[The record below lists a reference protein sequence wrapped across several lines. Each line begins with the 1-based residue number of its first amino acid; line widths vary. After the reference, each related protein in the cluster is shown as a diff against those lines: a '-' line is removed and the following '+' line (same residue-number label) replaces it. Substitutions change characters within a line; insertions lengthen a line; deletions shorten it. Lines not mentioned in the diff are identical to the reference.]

1 MSKKWKELEEILH
14 KDIVDDEIV
23 GGEPKR
29 TPNKTKE
36 SEIPFDTVFEI
47 QDEKIKKI
55 LEMSDSLRLNY
66 TRDHRYD
73 RLGEIQDDPEFKGIL
88 HIFADEV
95 NTIDED
101 GKKFGVFCSSQR
113 VVEIIKRLYE
123 RIGLENKSWEITKNM
138 CGFGD
143 EFYEIVY
150 AKDFSK
156 ILKILKLPRGLI
168 ERVERRGELQHF
180 KLRKDY
186 MSTAKRNENG
196 LGIVEYEYNNF
207 ISNVNKK
214 EEIIEPYRILH
225 FKIDSDKNYPYGE
238 SIFEGMLSAIEEYR
252 LMRQAMLINRITR
265 APERRIFKINV
276 GQAHGEKGI
285 QYAKDIVSQFKNR
298 KVIDQATPNK
308 SAKKERNFI
317 SASEDIVLPYRQG
330 DEPHGIDTLPGLTQ
344 TPTEDTEFFRDRIYP
359 GVGVSRTYL
368 NDDTFQ
374 NTNMNLSNK
383 DIKFARKIQRT
394 QKFIIYQA
402 YKLALIEL
410 RLHKIPKKEYED
422 LIITMNNPS
431 TILEEQR
438 IQIQTNKWNLIQSIK
453 ANNTEKVFVN
463 DFYIYENIM
472 GLSKEEI
479 LQMMLLNKAQEK
491 NKNPFY
497 YLPEAERPI
506 GYDLLNEFFDNEE
519 IQGGGET
526 VDDAEQQDQLGNA
539 LDDAGI
545 TPEEPTNEI
554 PEPEEEPQLASY
566 QVTDSRKTILT
577 EAQKRAYELKKK
589 FLEKVEKKEN
599 YDAKLDKKK
608 KFTKV
613 NYTLEYYSINSEF
626 KGLQGGMR
634 GEKKKA

>member
-1 MSKKWKELEEILH
+1 MSKKWKELEDILH

-23 GGEPKR
+23 GTEPKKE
-29 TPNKTKE
+29 NKKE
-36 SEIPFDTVFEI
+36 SETPFDTVFEI
-47 QDEKIKKI
+47 EDEKIKKI
-55 LEMSDSLRLNY
+55 LQVSDSLRLNY
-66 TRDHRYD
+66 SRDHRYD

-101 GKKFGVFCSSQR
+101 GQKFGIFCSSQR
-113 VVEIIKRLYE
+113 VVEILKRMKE
-123 RIGLENKSWEITKNM
+123 RIGFENKSWEITKNM

-168 ERVERRGELQHF
+168 ERVERRGELQNF

-186 MSTAKRNENG
+186 MGTSQRNENG
-196 LGIVEYEYNNF
+196 LGIIEYEYGNF

-214 EEIIEPYRILH
+214 EVSIEPYRILH
-225 FKIDSDKNYPYGE
+225 FKVDSDKNYPYGE

-298 KVIDQATPNK
+298 KVIDKATPNQN
-308 SAKKERNFI
+308 AKKERNFI
-317 SASEDIVLPYRQG
+317 SPSEDIVLPYRQG

-359 GVGVSRTYL
+359 GVGVARSYL
-368 NDDTFQ
+368 YDDSFQ

-383 DIKFARKIQRT
+383 DIKFARKVQRI
-394 QKFIIYQA
+394 QKFIIYQL

-438 IQIQTNKWNLIQSIK
+438 IAIQTSKWNLVQSIK
-453 ANNTEKVFVN
+453 ANNTDKVFVN
-463 DFYIYENIM
+463 DFYIYENVM

-519 IQGGGET
+519 IQTGDGLG
-526 VDDAEQQDQLGNA
+526 DAEQQDQIGDALG
-539 LDDAGI
+539 DAGI
-545 TPEEPTNEI
+545 TPETEPTNEV
-554 PEPEEEPQLASY
+554 PEPEEEPQLASV
-566 QVTDSRKTILT
+566 QTKNDPRKSILT
-577 EAQKRAYELKKK
+577 EAQQRAFELKKR
-589 FLEKVEKKEN
+589 FLEKEKKDS

-613 NYTLEYYSINSEF
+613 NYTLEFFSINSEF

-634 GEKKKA
+634 GEKKKVA